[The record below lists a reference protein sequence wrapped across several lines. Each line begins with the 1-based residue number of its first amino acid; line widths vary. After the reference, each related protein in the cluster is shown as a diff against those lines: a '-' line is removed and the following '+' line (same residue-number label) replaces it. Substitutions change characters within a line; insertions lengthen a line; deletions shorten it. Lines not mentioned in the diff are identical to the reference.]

1 MYKAIVTIT
10 FKQSILDPQGKT
22 AQHALNNLGLDSIEK
37 VRMGKHIE
45 ININANDTDE
55 AYKTA
60 DEACKKLLANA
71 VMEEY
76 SIEIEEASVNA

>member
-10 FKQSILDPQGKT
+10 FKESILDPQGKT
-22 AQHALNNLGLDSIEK
+22 AQHALNNLGLKSIEK

-45 ININANDTDE
+45 ININASNEDE

-60 DEACKKLLANA
+60 EEACNKLLANA
-71 VMEEY
+71 VMEKY
-76 SIEIEEASVNA
+76 SIEIEQESVNA